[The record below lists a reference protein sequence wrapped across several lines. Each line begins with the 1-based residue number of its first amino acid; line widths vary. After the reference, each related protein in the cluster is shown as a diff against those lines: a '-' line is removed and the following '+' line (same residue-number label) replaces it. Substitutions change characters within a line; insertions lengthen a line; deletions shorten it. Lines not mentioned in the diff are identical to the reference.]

1 MEQTKTDP
9 GRKKKK
15 PLRRCGIF
23 FACLLFLFLCSFVYI
38 SKNPRARMLLS
49 VIYFMQDT
57 LKDPAYIAYHI
68 DIMEL
73 CQDYFNGD
81 ISFEGKAYLNDI
93 KNFKC
98 SCSMDISG
106 KRRKR
111 LWEPYLF
118 TIRSTLRI
126 QSSNSP
132 EYTFTQMDL
141 PAAIAL
147 S

>member
-1 MEQTKTDP
+1 MWH
-9 GRKKKK
+9 
-15 PLRRCGIF
+15 I

-93 KNFKC
+93 KILNTPPPWTFPGSALLRRRNF
-98 SCSMDISG
+98 
-106 KRRKR
+106 
-111 LWEPYLF
+111 P
-118 TIRSTLRI
+118 
-126 QSSNSP
+126 
-132 EYTFTQMDL
+132 
-141 PAAIAL
+141 
-147 S
+147 

>member
-93 KNFKC
+93 KNFKYSLVHGHFRGALFCAEETFHNLRYGC
-98 SCSMDISG
+98 SDAEC
-106 KRRKR
+106 RRDGF
-111 LWEPYLF
+111 LYE
-118 TIRSTLRI
+118 S
-126 QSSNSP
+126 
-132 EYTFTQMDL
+132 
-141 PAAIAL
+141 
-147 S
+147 

>member
-93 KNFKC
+93 KNFKY
-98 SCSMDISG
+98 SSFVQNFISLLFSFPIFPAILAG
-106 KRRKR
+106 LFLR
-111 LWEPYLF
+111 L
-118 TIRSTLRI
+118 
-126 QSSNSP
+126 
-132 EYTFTQMDL
+132 
-141 PAAIAL
+141 
-147 S
+147 